1 MRKYQTNSRSQR
13 GRVIPK
19 QGRVI
24 SISFKNQ
31 TKHQKNLGNQMVA
44 SFTEDTY

>member
-1 MRKYQTNSRSQR
+1 MRKYQNESRSQR

-31 TKHQKNLGNQMVA
+31 TKHQKPL
-44 SFTEDTY
+44 EIKWL